1 MTHPFAWLSPSAQR
15 RAFAILAP
23 LTVAVMLA
31 LDAIGRPLATEA
43 APLGI
48 VSFEFAGDLESAARM
63 LASWGEAGRVR
74 AGLSLG
80 LDFLFLVLYA
90 SAIGLGCKGVARRLA
105 PPGTLAHRT
114 GTGLAWGQVAAA
126 ALDAVENVAL
136 IRLLLG
142 SRDALWPSLAW
153 GCAAVK
159 FALVIAGLAYV
170 LLGLP
175 LALLRKRSQGAR

>member
-1 MTHPFAWLSPSAQR
+1 MTHPFTWLSPRGQR

-23 LTVAVMLA
+23 LTVAVRVA
-31 LDAIGRPLATEA
+31 LDAIGHPLVTEA

-48 VSFEFAGDLESAARM
+48 VSFEFAGDVATATRM
-63 LASWGEAGRVR
+63 LEGWGEAGRVR

-80 LDFLFLVLYA
+80 LDYLFLVLYA
-90 SAIGLGCKGVARRLA
+90 SAIGLGCLLVARPA
-105 PPGTLAHRT
+105 GPA
-114 GTGLAWGQVAAA
+114 LAWGQIGAAW
-126 ALDAVENVAL
+126 LDAVENFAL

-142 SRDALWPSLAW
+142 ADDAVWPTLAW

-159 FALVIAGLAYV
+159 FALVGAGLAYV

-175 LALLRKRSQGAR
+175 FALVRRRA

>member
-1 MTHPFAWLSPSAQR
+1 MTHPFAWMDRRGQR

-31 LDAIGRPLATEA
+31 LDAIGRPLVTEV

-48 VSFEFAGDLESAARM
+48 VSFEFAGDVATATRM
-63 LASWGEAGRVR
+63 LEGWGEAGRVR

-80 LDFLFLVLYA
+80 LDYLFLVLYA
-90 SAIGLGCKGVARRLA
+90 SAIGLGCLLVARA
-105 PPGTLAHRT
+105 MGPA
-114 GTGLAWGQVAAA
+114 LAWGQIGAAL
-126 ALDAVENVAL
+126 LDAVENFAL

-142 SRDALWPSLAW
+142 SDNAVWPTLAW

-159 FALVIAGLAYV
+159 FALVGAGLAAV

-175 LALLRKRSQGAR
+175 FALLRRRA

>member
-1 MTHPFAWLSPSAQR
+1 MTHPFAWMSPRVQR

-23 LTVAVMLA
+23 LTVAVMVA
-31 LDAIGRPLATEA
+31 LDAIGRPLMTEA

-48 VSFEFAGDLESAARM
+48 VSFEFAGDVATATRM
-63 LASWGEAGRVR
+63 LEGWGEAGRVR

-80 LDFLFLVLYA
+80 LDYLFLLLYA
-90 SAIGLGCKGVARRLA
+90 SAIGLGCLLVARA
-105 PPGTLAHRT
+105 AGPA
-114 GTGLAWGQVAAA
+114 LAWGQVGAAS
-126 ALDAVENVAL
+126 LDAVENFAL

-142 SRDALWPSLAW
+142 SGNAVWPTLAW

-159 FALVIAGLAYV
+159 FALVGAGLATV

-175 LALLRKRSQGAR
+175 VALVRRRG